1 MISILWRQLSSLSRQ
16 RYIVPPIISGRISSI
31 LWKTT
36 CLTSKQ
42 YHTTTSITSPPP
54 TTTTTNQSNGSM
66 LLKQFQLY
74 NWKPYLHLSDDYNY
88 MDLVLLITRN
98 SLLKQGSMGCIIVK
112 PDDNTDTDNN
122 NYDDDDDDDG
132 GGDNNMLYNNN
143 SNKEEQLRNKLF
155 QRLSKSIIAASTN
168 EALYNHNDSD
178 IHAEIVALGQCNQ
191 SENVSSTKHC
201 TAYITMSPC
210 KRCFSAL
217 VKAGITKIVTRV
229 PFPNI
234 IINVANR
241 EGIEL
246 VNLSCDDE
254 MFRMNQN
261 GRIQELVHNY
271 NNKNKFT

>member
-1 MISILWRQLSSLSRQ
+1 MTSTLYRQLSSLSRQ
-16 RYIVPPIISGRISSI
+16 KHIVPPIISGRISSI

-42 YHTTTSITSPPP
+42 YHTTTRTTSTTTTTT

-122 NYDDDDDDDG
+122 NNYDDDDDD
-132 GGDNNMLYNNN
+132 NNMYNNN

-271 NNKNKFT
+271 NNKNKLT